1 MNRTVRVYESK
12 AGAISAVV
20 YKNGK
25 PINLIAGIENE
36 FQNEFDF
43 IQAARTGFQ
52 FAENYDPSDH
62 GGILL
67 DEVVDEIDYLEEE
80 IAMIS
85 SNECVLYKDYMG
97 EAGLK
102 LFLSEN

>member
-25 PINLIAGIENE
+25 PINLITGIENE

-43 IQAARTGFQ
+43 IRVARTGFQ
-52 FAENYDPSDH
+52 FSEVFDPDAFS
-62 GGILL
+62 GRTL
-67 DEVVDEIDYLEEE
+67 DDIVDEIDYEEEE
-80 IAMIS
+80 IALILKT
-85 SNECVLYKDYMG
+85 ECFLYKEFMSD
-97 EAGLK
+97 AGRR
-102 LFLSEN
+102 LFSELN